1 MIDHQL
7 RLDVEAFLFHEAE
20 LLDDRRFHD
29 WIELFTDD
37 ARYRIP
43 ARENRL
49 TKPDEVA
56 KELQG
61 RNTYFDD
68 GKTALR
74 MRVERLYTGIAWSEA
89 PPSRT
94 RHLISNVRVRSNT
107 PDGVEVSSNFIVYR
121 TRLERDSDL
130 FAGQRD
136 DLLVRAGESFR
147 IARRTV
153 ILDQAVL
160 EAKSISIFL

>member
-1 MIDHQL
+1 MTDHQL
-7 RLDVEAFLFHEAE
+7 RLDVEAFLYYEAE

-37 ARYRIP
+37 ARYRVP

-49 TKPDEVA
+49 TRPGAVA
-56 KELQG
+56 EELESQ
-61 RNTYFDD
+61 NTYFDD
-68 GKTALR
+68 DKKALR

-94 RHLISNVRVRSNT
+94 RHLVSNVRVRASS
-107 PDGVEVSSNFIVYR
+107 PGGIDVSSNFTVYR
-121 TRLERDSDL
+121 TRLERDTDL

-136 DLLVRAGESFR
+136 DLLVRTGDSFR